1 VKVLVIRFSAIGD
14 VLLTFPVVEALQ
26 HKYPSAEI
34 HFLTKPSNKAVLELL
49 SSKVHPRFLQESLVQ
64 TAKQLRGERYDLVID
79 LHNNLRTFLLQV
91 LLMKGS
97 WKRFRKL
104 NFQKW
109 LFTALKWN
117 ALPKVH
123 VVDRYAQAALVNPTN
138 VTLAVCDTI
147 NGMELL
153 PSKYV
158 AWVLGATFSTKQF
171 PLSKLIETIERLDMP
186 IVLLGGEKENPLASS
201 LQAHFPSLISLVG
214 KTSLAEAASVLSK
227 ANVVVTNDTGL
238 MHLAA
243 FYEKPMVCIWG
254 NTVPAFGMYPYQSAP
269 VFHAQV
275 SDLSCRPCSKIGHN
289 TCPKGHF
296 DCMLK
301 QQTVEISEQ
310 ITALFYQEN

>member
-1 VKVLVIRFSAIGD
+1 VKILVIRFSAIGD
-14 VLLTFPVVEALQ
+14 ILLTFPVVAALQ
-26 HKYPSAEI
+26 HKYPAAEI

-49 SSKVHPRFLQESLVQ
+49 SSKVQPRFLQESLVQ
-64 TAKQLRGERYDLVID
+64 TATQLRRERYDLVID

-91 LLMKGS
+91 LMLKGS
-97 WKRFRKL
+97 WNRFRKL

-109 LFTALKWN
+109 LFTSFKWN
-117 ALPKVH
+117 TLPKVH
-123 VVDRYAQAALVNPTN
+123 VVERYAQAAKVNPTS
-138 VTLAVCDTI
+138 VILADN
-147 NGMELL
+147 NGTHVVEYL
-153 PSKYV
+153 PSNYV
-158 AWVLGATFSTKQF
+158 AWVLGATFSTKQY
-171 PLSKLIETIERLDMP
+171 PLSIETIERLDMP
-186 IVLLGGEKENPLASS
+186 IVLLGGEKENALASS
-201 LQAHFPSLISLVG
+201 LQALFPSLISLVG

-254 NTVPAFGMYPYQSAP
+254 NTVPDFGMYPFQKRP
-269 VFHAQV
+269 VFNAQV
-275 SDLSCRPCSKIGHN
+275 ADLSCRPCSKIGHN

-301 QQTVEISEQ
+301 QQSVEISEQ

>member
-1 VKVLVIRFSAIGD
+1 VKILVVRFSAIGD
-14 VLLTFPVVEALQ
+14 ILLTFPVVEALQ

-34 HFLTKPSNKAVLELL
+34 HFLTKPSNKSVLELL
-49 SSKVHPRFLQESLVQ
+49 SGKVHPRFLQESLVQ
-64 TAKQLRGERYDLVID
+64 TAKQLRRERYDLVID
-79 LHNNLRTFLLQV
+79 LHNNLRTFLLQA
-91 LLMKGS
+91 LMLKGS
-97 WKRFRKL
+97 WNRFRKL

-109 LFTALKWN
+109 LFTSFKWN
-117 ALPKVH
+117 TLPKVH
-123 VVDRYAQAALVNPTN
+123 VVERYAQAAKVNPAL
-138 VTLAVCDTI
+138 VTLVVNNPALDS
-147 NGMELL
+147 L
-153 PSKYV
+153 PSNYV
-158 AWVLGATFSTKQF
+158 AWVLGATFSTKQY

-186 IVLLGGEKENPLASS
+186 IVLLGGDKENTLASS

-214 KTSLAEAASVLSK
+214 KTSLAEAALVLSK
-227 ANVVVTNDTGL
+227 AKVVVTNDTGL

-254 NTVPAFGMYPYQSAP
+254 NTVPDFGMYPYQSAP

-296 DCMLK
+296 QCMLN
-301 QQTVEISEQ
+301 QHSVEISEQ

>member
-1 VKVLVIRFSAIGD
+1 VKILVIRFSAIGD
-14 VLLTFPVVEALQ
+14 ILLTFPVVEALQ

-34 HFLTKPSNKAVLELL
+34 HFLTKPSNKAVVELL

-214 KTSLAEAASVLSK
+214 KTSLAEAASILSK

>member
-1 VKVLVIRFSAIGD
+1 MKILVVRFSAIGD
-14 VLLTFPVVEALQ
+14 ILLTFPVVEALQ

-34 HFLTKPSNKAVLELL
+34 HFLTKPSNKSVLELL
-49 SSKVHPRFLQESLVQ
+49 SGKVHPRFLQESLVQ
-64 TAKQLRGERYDLVID
+64 TAKQLRRERYDLVID
-79 LHNNLRTFLLQV
+79 LHNNLRTFLLQA
-91 LLMKGS
+91 LMLKGS
-97 WKRFRKL
+97 WNRFRKL

-109 LFTALKWN
+109 LFTSFKWN
-117 ALPKVH
+117 TLPKVH
-123 VVDRYAQAALVNPTN
+123 VVERYAQAAKVNPAL
-138 VTLAVCDTI
+138 VTLVVNNPALDS
-147 NGMELL
+147 L
-153 PSKYV
+153 PSNYV
-158 AWVLGATFSTKQF
+158 AWVLGATFSTKQY

-186 IVLLGGEKENPLASS
+186 IVLLGGDKENTLASS

-214 KTSLAEAASVLSK
+214 KTSLAEAALVLSK
-227 ANVVVTNDTGL
+227 AKVVVTNDTGL

-254 NTVPAFGMYPYQSAP
+254 NTVPDFGMYPYQSAP

-296 DCMLK
+296 QCMLN
-301 QQTVEISEQ
+301 QHSVEISEQ

>member
-1 VKVLVIRFSAIGD
+1 MKILVIRFSAIGD
-14 VLLTFPVVEALQ
+14 ILLTFPVVEALV

-34 HFLTKPSNKAVLELL
+34 HFLTKPSNEPVLDLL
-49 SSKVHPRFLQESLVQ
+49 SNKVQPRFLQESLVQ

-97 WKRFRKL
+97 WHRFRKL

-109 LFTALKWN
+109 LFTAFKWN
-117 ALPKVH
+117 TLPKVH
-123 VVDRYAQAALVNPTN
+123 VVDRYAQAASVSPASVNLAVSNTN
-138 VTLAVCDTI
+138 VV
-147 NGMELL
+147 ESL
-153 PSKYV
+153 PSHYV

-171 PLSKLIETIERLDMP
+171 PLSKLIETIERLEMP

-201 LQAHFPSLISLVG
+201 LQAHFPSLISYVG
-214 KTSLAEAASVLSK
+214 KTSLSEAALVLSK
-227 ANVVVTNDTGL
+227 AKVVVTNDTGL

-243 FYEKPMVCIWG
+243 FYAKPMVCIWG

-296 DCMLK
+296 QCMLN
-301 QQTVEISEQ
+301 QHSVEISEQ

>member
-1 VKVLVIRFSAIGD
+1 VKILVIRFSAIGD
-14 VLLTFPVVEALQ
+14 ILLTFPVVAALQ
-26 HKYPSAEI
+26 HKYPAADI

-49 SSKVHPRFLQESLVQ
+49 SSKVQPRFLQESLVQ
-64 TAKQLRGERYDLVID
+64 TATQLRRERYDLVID

-91 LLMKGS
+91 LMLKGS
-97 WKRFRKL
+97 WNRFRKL

-109 LFTALKWN
+109 LFTSFKWN
-117 ALPKVH
+117 TLPKVH
-123 VVDRYAQAALVNPTN
+123 VVERYAQAAKVNPTL
-138 VTLAVCDTI
+138 VTLVVNNPALDS
-147 NGMELL
+147 L
-153 PSKYV
+153 PSNYI
-158 AWVLGATFSTKQF
+158 AWVLGATFSTKQY

-186 IVLLGGEKENPLASS
+186 IVLLGGDKENTLASS

-214 KTSLAEAASVLSK
+214 KTSLAEAALVLSK
-227 ANVVVTNDTGL
+227 AKVVVTNDTGL

-296 DCMLK
+296 QCMLN
-301 QQTVEISEQ
+301 QHSVEISEQ

>member
-1 VKVLVIRFSAIGD
+1 MKILVIRFSAIGD
-14 VLLTFPVVEALQ
+14 ILLTFPVVEALV

-34 HFLTKPSNKAVLELL
+34 HFLTKPSNEPVLDLL
-49 SSKVHPRFLQESLVQ
+49 SSKVQPRFLQESLVQ

-97 WKRFRKL
+97 WHRFRKL

-109 LFTALKWN
+109 LFTAFKWN
-117 ALPKVH
+117 TLPKVH
-123 VVDRYAQAALVNPTN
+123 VVDRYAQAASVSPASVNLAVSNTN
-138 VTLAVCDTI
+138 VV
-147 NGMELL
+147 ESL
-153 PSKYV
+153 PSHYV

-171 PLSKLIETIERLDMP
+171 PLSKLIETIERLEMP

-201 LQAHFPSLISLVG
+201 LQAHFPSLISYVG
-214 KTSLAEAASVLSK
+214 KTSLSEAAMVLSK
-227 ANVVVTNDTGL
+227 AKVVVTNDTGL

-243 FYEKPMVCIWG
+243 FYAKPMVCIWG

-296 DCMLK
+296 QCMLN
-301 QQTVEISEQ
+301 QHSVEISEQ

>member
-1 VKVLVIRFSAIGD
+1 VKILVIRFSAIGD
-14 VLLTFPVVEALQ
+14 ILLTFPVVEGLQ

-34 HFLTKPSNKAVLELL
+34 HFLTKPSNKPVLDLL
-49 SSKVHPRFLQESLVQ
+49 SSKVEPRFLQESLVQ
-64 TAKQLRGERYDLVID
+64 TAKELRGERYDLVID
-79 LHNNLRTFLLQV
+79 LHNNLRTFLLQA

-97 WKRFRKL
+97 WYRFRKL

-109 LFTALKWN
+109 LFTAFKWN
-117 ALPKVH
+117 TLPKVH
-123 VVDRYAQAALVNPTN
+123 VVDRYAQAASVNPASVNLAVGNTN
-138 VTLAVCDTI
+138 VA
-147 NGMELL
+147 ESL
-153 PSKYV
+153 PSTYV

-171 PLSKLIETIERLDMP
+171 PLSKLIETIECLDMP
-186 IVLLGGEKENPLASS
+186 ILLLGGEKENPLASS
-201 LQAHFPSLISLVG
+201 LQAHFPSLISYVG
-214 KTSLAEAASVLSK
+214 KTSLSEAAFVLSK
-227 ANVVVTNDTGL
+227 AKVVVTNDTGL

-243 FYEKPMVCIWG
+243 FYDKPMVCLWG

-289 TCPKGHF
+289 SCPKGHF

-301 QQTVEISEQ
+301 QHSVEISEQ

>member
-1 VKVLVIRFSAIGD
+1 MKILVIRFSAIGD
-14 VLLTFPVVEALQ
+14 ILLTFPVVEALV

-34 HFLTKPSNKAVLELL
+34 HFLTKPSNEAVLDLL
-49 SSKVHPRFLQESLVQ
+49 SNKVQPRFLQESLVQ

-97 WKRFRKL
+97 WHRFRKL

-109 LFTALKWN
+109 LFTAFKWN
-117 ALPKVH
+117 TLPKVH
-123 VVDRYAQAALVNPTN
+123 VVDRYAQAASVGPTAVSLAVSNTN
-138 VTLAVCDTI
+138 VV
-147 NGMELL
+147 ESL
-153 PSKYV
+153 PQHYV

-171 PLSKLIETIERLDMP
+171 PLSKLIETIERLEMP

-201 LQAHFPSLISLVG
+201 LQAHFPSLTSYVG
-214 KTSLAEAASVLSK
+214 KTSLSEAALVLSK
-227 ANVVVTNDTGL
+227 AKVVVTNDTGL

-243 FYEKPMVCIWG
+243 FYAKPMVCIWG
-254 NTVPAFGMYPYQSAP
+254 NTVPAFGMYPYQSTP

-296 DCMLK
+296 ECMLK
-301 QQTVEISEQ
+301 QHSVEISEQ

>member
-1 VKVLVIRFSAIGD
+1 MKILVIRFSAIGD
-14 VLLTFPVVEALQ
+14 ILLTFPVVEGLV

-34 HFLTKPSNKAVLELL
+34 HFLTKPSNKPVLDLL
-49 SSKVHPRFLQESLVQ
+49 SSKVQPRFLQESLLE
-64 TAKQLRGERYDLVID
+64 TANQLRGERYDLVID

-91 LLMKGS
+91 LMLKGS
-97 WKRFRKL
+97 WNRFRKL

-109 LFTALKWN
+109 LFTSFKWN
-117 ALPKVH
+117 TLPKVH
-123 VVDRYAQAALVNPTN
+123 VVERYAQAASVNPIS
-138 VTLAVCDTI
+138 VTLAV
-147 NGMELL
+147 NNANHVVESL
-153 PSKYV
+153 PSNYV
-158 AWVLGATFSTKQF
+158 AWVLGATFSTKQY

-186 IVLLGGEKENPLASS
+186 IVLLGGDKENLLASS
-201 LQAHFPSLISLVG
+201 LHAHFPSLISYVG
-214 KTSLAEAASVLSK
+214 KTSLSEAALVLSK
-227 ANVVVTNDTGL
+227 AKVVVTNDTGL

-243 FYEKPMVCIWG
+243 FYAKPMVCIWG

-296 DCMLK
+296 QCMLN
-301 QQTVEISEQ
+301 QHSVEISEQ

>member
-1 VKVLVIRFSAIGD
+1 VKILVVRFSAIGD
-14 VLLTFPVVEALQ
+14 ILLTFPVVEALQ

-34 HFLTKPSNKAVLELL
+34 HFLTKPSNKSVLELL
-49 SSKVHPRFLQESLVQ
+49 SGKVHPRFLQESLVQ
-64 TAKQLRGERYDLVID
+64 TAKQLRRERYDLVID
-79 LHNNLRTFLLQV
+79 LHNNLRTFLLQA
-91 LLMKGS
+91 LMLKGS
-97 WKRFRKL
+97 WHRFRKL

-109 LFTALKWN
+109 LLTSFKWN
-117 ALPKVH
+117 TLPKVH
-123 VVDRYAQAALVNPTN
+123 VVERYAQAAKVNPTS
-138 VTLAVCDTI
+138 VTLVVNNPAFDS
-147 NGMELL
+147 L
-153 PSKYV
+153 PSNYV

-186 IVLLGGEKENPLASS
+186 IILLGGDKENALASS

-214 KTSLAEAASVLSK
+214 KTSLTEAASVLSK

-243 FYEKPMVCIWG
+243 FYGKPMVCIWG
-254 NTVPAFGMYPYQSAP
+254 NTVPEFGMYPYQSTP

-275 SDLSCRPCSKIGHN
+275 RNLSCRPCSKIGHN

-301 QQTVEISEQ
+301 QQTTEISEQ
-310 ITALFYQEN
+310 ITSLFYREN

>member
-1 VKVLVIRFSAIGD
+1 VKILVIRFSAIGD
-14 VLLTFPVVEALQ
+14 ILLTFPVVAALQ
-26 HKYPSAEI
+26 HKYPAADI

-49 SSKVHPRFLQESLVQ
+49 SSKVQPRFLQESLVQ
-64 TAKQLRGERYDLVID
+64 TATQLRRERYDLVID

-91 LLMKGS
+91 LMLKGS
-97 WKRFRKL
+97 WNRFRKL

-109 LFTALKWN
+109 LFTSFKWN
-117 ALPKVH
+117 TLPKVH
-123 VVDRYAQAALVNPTN
+123 VVERYAQAAKVNPTL
-138 VTLAVCDTI
+138 VTLVVNNPALDS
-147 NGMELL
+147 L
-153 PSKYV
+153 PSNYV
-158 AWVLGATFSTKQF
+158 AWVLGATFSTKQY

-186 IVLLGGEKENPLASS
+186 IVLLGGDKENTLASS

-214 KTSLAEAASVLSK
+214 KTSLAEAALVLSK
-227 ANVVVTNDTGL
+227 AKVVVTNDTGL

-296 DCMLK
+296 QCMLN
-301 QQTVEISEQ
+301 QHSVEISEQ

>member
-1 VKVLVIRFSAIGD
+1 MKILVIRFSAIGD
-14 VLLTFPVVEALQ
+14 ILLTFPVVEALV

-34 HFLTKPSNKAVLELL
+34 HFLTKPSNEPVLDLL
-49 SSKVHPRFLQESLVQ
+49 SSKVQPRFLQESLVQ

-91 LLMKGS
+91 LLMKGA
-97 WKRFRKL
+97 WHRFRKL

-109 LFTALKWN
+109 LFTAFKWN
-117 ALPKVH
+117 TLPKVH
-123 VVDRYAQAALVNPTN
+123 VVDRYAQAASVNPASVNLAVSNTN
-138 VTLAVCDTI
+138 VV
-147 NGMELL
+147 ESL
-153 PSKYV
+153 PSHYV

-171 PLSKLIETIERLDMP
+171 PLSKLIETIERLEMP

-201 LQAHFPSLISLVG
+201 LQAHFPSLISYVG
-214 KTSLAEAASVLSK
+214 KTSLSEAALVLSK
-227 ANVVVTNDTGL
+227 AKVVVTNDTGL

-243 FYEKPMVCIWG
+243 FYAKPMVCIWG

-296 DCMLK
+296 QCMLN
-301 QQTVEISEQ
+301 QHSVEISEQ

>member
-1 VKVLVIRFSAIGD
+1 VKILVIRFSAIGD
-14 VLLTFPVVEALQ
+14 ILLTFPVVEALQ

-34 HFLTKPSNKAVLELL
+34 HFLTKPSNKAVVELL

-186 IVLLGGEKENPLASS
+186 IVLLGGDKENLLASS
-201 LQAHFPSLISLVG
+201 LHAHFPSLISYVG
-214 KTSLAEAASVLSK
+214 KTSLSEAALVLSK
-227 ANVVVTNDTGL
+227 AKVVVTNDTGL

-254 NTVPAFGMYPYQSAP
+254 NTVLEFGMYPFQKRP
-269 VFHAQV
+269 VFNAQV
-275 SDLSCRPCSKIGHN
+275 ADLSCRPCSKIGHN

-296 DCMLK
+296 QCMLN
-301 QQTVEISEQ
+301 QHSVEISEQ

>member
-1 VKVLVIRFSAIGD
+1 MKILVIRFSAIGD
-14 VLLTFPVVEALQ
+14 ILLTFPVVEALV

-34 HFLTKPSNKAVLELL
+34 HFLTKPSNEPVLDLL

-97 WKRFRKL
+97 WHRFRKL
-104 NFQKW
+104 NLQKW
-109 LFTALKWN
+109 LFTAFKWN
-117 ALPKVH
+117 TLPKVH
-123 VVDRYAQAALVNPTN
+123 VVDRYAQAASVSPAFVNLDVINTN
-138 VTLAVCDTI
+138 VV
-147 NGMELL
+147 ESL
-153 PSKYV
+153 PSHYV

-186 IVLLGGEKENPLASS
+186 IILLGGEKENPLASS

-214 KTSLAEAASVLSK
+214 KTSLSEAATVLSTAK
-227 ANVVVTNDTGL
+227 VVVTNDTGL

-243 FYEKPMVCIWG
+243 FYDKPMVCIWG
-254 NTVPAFGMYPYQSAP
+254 NTVPIFGMYPYQSTP

-296 DCMLK
+296 ECMLK
-301 QQTVEISEQ
+301 QHSVEISEQ
-310 ITALFYQEN
+310 ITSLFYQEN

>member
-1 VKVLVIRFSAIGD
+1 VKILVIRFSAIGD
-14 VLLTFPVVEALQ
+14 ILLTFPVVEALV

-34 HFLTKPSNKAVLELL
+34 HFLTKPSNEPVLDLL
-49 SSKVHPRFLQESLVQ
+49 SSKVQPRFLQESLVQ

-97 WKRFRKL
+97 WHRFRKL

-109 LFTALKWN
+109 LFTAFKWN
-117 ALPKVH
+117 TLPKVH
-123 VVDRYAQAALVNPTN
+123 VVDRYAQAASVSPASVNLAVSNTN
-138 VTLAVCDTI
+138 VV
-147 NGMELL
+147 ESL
-153 PSKYV
+153 PSHYV

-171 PLSKLIETIERLDMP
+171 PLSKLIETIERLEMP

-201 LQAHFPSLISLVG
+201 LQAHFPSLISYVG
-214 KTSLAEAASVLSK
+214 KTSLSEAALVLSK
-227 ANVVVTNDTGL
+227 AKVVVTNDTGL

-243 FYEKPMVCIWG
+243 FYAKPMVCIWG

-296 DCMLK
+296 QCMLN
-301 QQTVEISEQ
+301 QHSVEISEQ

>member
-1 VKVLVIRFSAIGD
+1 MKILVIRFSAIGD

-254 NTVPAFGMYPYQSAP
+254 NTVPSFGMYPYQSAP
-269 VFHAQV
+269 VFYAQV

>member
-1 VKVLVIRFSAIGD
+1 MKILVIRFSAIGD
-14 VLLTFPVVEALQ
+14 VLLTFPVVEALV

-34 HFLTKPSNKAVLELL
+34 HFLTKPSNELVLDLL

-97 WKRFRKL
+97 WHRFRKL
-104 NFQKW
+104 NLQKW
-109 LFTALKWN
+109 LFTAFKWN
-117 ALPKVH
+117 TLPKVH
-123 VVDRYAQAALVNPTN
+123 VVDRYAQAASVNPASVNLDVINTN
-138 VTLAVCDTI
+138 VV
-147 NGMELL
+147 ESL
-153 PSKYV
+153 PSHYV

-186 IVLLGGEKENPLASS
+186 IILLGGEKENPLASS

-214 KTSLAEAASVLSK
+214 KTSLSEAAMVLSK
-227 ANVVVTNDTGL
+227 AKVVVTNDTGL

-243 FYEKPMVCIWG
+243 FYDKPMVCIWG
-254 NTVPAFGMYPYQSAP
+254 NTVPIFGMYPYQSTP

-296 DCMLK
+296 KCMLN
-301 QQTVEISEQ
+301 QHSLEIAKQ
-310 ITALFYQEN
+310 ITSLFYQEN

>member
-1 VKVLVIRFSAIGD
+1 MKVLVIRFSAIGD

-79 LHNNLRTFLLQV
+79 LHNNLRTFLLQA

-214 KTSLAEAASVLSK
+214 KTSLAEAASILSK

>member
-1 VKVLVIRFSAIGD
+1 VKILVIRFSAIGD
-14 VLLTFPVVEALQ
+14 ILLTFPVVEALQ
-26 HKYPSAEI
+26 HKYPLAEV

-49 SSKVHPRFLQESLVQ
+49 SSKVKPRFLQESLVQ

-79 LHNNLRTFLLQV
+79 LHNNLRTFLLQ
-91 LLMKGS
+91 LLMLKGS
-97 WKRFRKL
+97 WKRYRKL

-109 LFTALKWN
+109 LLTSFKWN
-117 ALPKVH
+117 TLPKVH

-138 VTLAVCDTI
+138 VTLAVSDTI

-153 PSKYV
+153 PSTYV

-201 LQAHFPSLISLVG
+201 LQAHFPSLISYVG

-254 NTVPAFGMYPYQSAP
+254 NTVPAFGMYPFQKRP
-269 VFHAQV
+269 VFNAQV
-275 SDLSCRPCSKIGHN
+275 AGLSCRPCSKIGHN

-310 ITALFYQEN
+310 ITSLFYQEN

>member
-1 VKVLVIRFSAIGD
+1 MKILVIRFSAIGD
-14 VLLTFPVVEALQ
+14 ILLTFPVVEALV

-34 HFLTKPSNKAVLELL
+34 HFLTKPSNEPVLDLL
-49 SSKVHPRFLQESLVQ
+49 SSKVQPRFLQESLVQ

-97 WKRFRKL
+97 WHRFRKL

-109 LFTALKWN
+109 LFTAFKWN
-117 ALPKVH
+117 TLPKVH
-123 VVDRYAQAALVNPTN
+123 VVDRYAQAASVSPASVNLAVSNTN
-138 VTLAVCDTI
+138 VV
-147 NGMELL
+147 ESL
-153 PSKYV
+153 PSHYV

-171 PLSKLIETIERLDMP
+171 PLSKLIETIERLEMP

-201 LQAHFPSLISLVG
+201 LQAHFPSLISYVG
-214 KTSLAEAASVLSK
+214 KTSLSEGAMVLSK
-227 ANVVVTNDTGL
+227 AKVVVTNDTGL

-243 FYEKPMVCIWG
+243 FYAKPMVCIWG

-296 DCMLK
+296 QCMLN
-301 QQTVEISEQ
+301 QHSVEISEQ

>member
-1 VKVLVIRFSAIGD
+1 MKILVIRFSAIGD
-14 VLLTFPVVEALQ
+14 ILLTFPVVEALVD
-26 HKYPSAEI
+26 KYPSAEI
-34 HFLTKPSNKAVLELL
+34 HFLTKPSNEPVLDLL
-49 SSKVHPRFLQESLVQ
+49 SNKVQPRFLQESLVQ

-97 WKRFRKL
+97 WHRFRKL
-104 NFQKW
+104 NLQKW
-109 LFTALKWN
+109 LFTAFKWN
-117 ALPKVH
+117 TLPKVH
-123 VVDRYAQAALVNPTN
+123 VVDRYAQAASVSPASVNLDVINTN
-138 VTLAVCDTI
+138 VV
-147 NGMELL
+147 ESL
-153 PSKYV
+153 PPHYV

-201 LQAHFPSLISLVG
+201 LQARFPSLISLVG
-214 KTSLAEAASVLSK
+214 KTSLSEAATVLSK
-227 ANVVVTNDTGL
+227 AKVVVTNDTGL

-243 FYEKPMVCIWG
+243 FYDKPMVCIWG
-254 NTVPAFGMYPYQSAP
+254 NTVPIFGMYPYQSTP

-296 DCMLK
+296 ECMLK
-301 QQTVEISEQ
+301 QHSVEISEQ

>member
-1 VKVLVIRFSAIGD
+1 VKILVIRFSAIGD
-14 VLLTFPVVEALQ
+14 ILLTFPVVEALV

-34 HFLTKPSNKAVLELL
+34 HFLTKPSNEPVLDLL
-49 SSKVHPRFLQESLVQ
+49 SNKVQPRFLQESLVQ

-97 WKRFRKL
+97 WHRFRKL

-109 LFTALKWN
+109 LFTAFKWN
-117 ALPKVH
+117 TLPKVH
-123 VVDRYAQAALVNPTN
+123 VVDRYAQAASVSPASVNLAVSNTN
-138 VTLAVCDTI
+138 VV
-147 NGMELL
+147 ESL
-153 PSKYV
+153 PSHYV

-201 LQAHFPSLISLVG
+201 LQAHFPSLISYVG
-214 KTSLAEAASVLSK
+214 KTSLSEGAMVLSK
-227 ANVVVTNDTGL
+227 AKVVVTNDTGL

-243 FYEKPMVCIWG
+243 FYAKPMVCIWG

-296 DCMLK
+296 QCMLN
-301 QQTVEISEQ
+301 QHSVEISEQ

>member
-1 VKVLVIRFSAIGD
+1 MKILVIRFSSIGD
-14 VLLTFPVVEALQ
+14 ILLTFPVVESLRHQ
-26 HKYPSAEI
+26 YPDAEI

-49 SSKVHPRFLQESLVQ
+49 SNKVEPRFLQDSLVQ
-64 TAKQLRGERYDLVID
+64 TAKQLSGERYDLVID

-91 LLMKGS
+91 LLMKGA
-97 WKRFRKL
+97 WHRFRKL

-109 LFTALKWN
+109 LFTAFKWN
-117 ALPKVH
+117 TLPKVH
-123 VVDRYAQAALVNPTN
+123 VVDRYAQAASVNPASVNLAFSNTN
-138 VTLAVCDTI
+138 VV
-147 NGMELL
+147 ESL
-153 PSKYV
+153 PSHYV

-171 PLSKLIETIERLDMP
+171 PLSKLIETIERLEMP

-201 LQAHFPSLISLVG
+201 LQAHFPSLISYVG
-214 KTSLAEAASVLSK
+214 KTSLSEAALVLSK
-227 ANVVVTNDTGL
+227 AKVVVTNDTGL

-243 FYEKPMVCIWG
+243 FYAKPMVCIWG

-296 DCMLK
+296 QCMLN
-301 QQTVEISEQ
+301 QHSVEISEQ
-310 ITALFYQEN
+310 ITALFYQEK

>member
-1 VKVLVIRFSAIGD
+1 LD
-14 VLLTFPVVEALQ
+14 LL
-26 HKYPSAEI
+26 
-34 HFLTKPSNKAVLELL
+34 SNKVQ
-49 SSKVHPRFLQESLVQ
+49 PRFLQESLVQ

-97 WKRFRKL
+97 WHRFRKL

-109 LFTALKWN
+109 LFTAFKWN
-117 ALPKVH
+117 TLPKVH
-123 VVDRYAQAALVNPTN
+123 VVDRYAQAASVNPASVNLAVSNTN
-138 VTLAVCDTI
+138 VV
-147 NGMELL
+147 ESL
-153 PSKYV
+153 PSHYV

-171 PLSKLIETIERLDMP
+171 PLSKLIETIERLEMP

-201 LQAHFPSLISLVG
+201 LQAHFPSLISYVG
-214 KTSLAEAASVLSK
+214 KTSLSEAALVLSK
-227 ANVVVTNDTGL
+227 AKVVVTNDTGL

-243 FYEKPMVCIWG
+243 FYAKPMVCIWG

-296 DCMLK
+296 QCMLN
-301 QQTVEISEQ
+301 QHSVEISEQ

>member
-1 VKVLVIRFSAIGD
+1 VKILVVRFSAIGD
-14 VLLTFPVVEALQ
+14 ILLTFPVVEALQ

-34 HFLTKPSNKAVLELL
+34 HFLTKPSNKSVLELL
-49 SSKVHPRFLQESLVQ
+49 SGKVHPRFLQESLVQ
-64 TAKQLRGERYDLVID
+64 TAKQLRRERYDLVID
-79 LHNNLRTFLLQV
+79 LHNNLRTFLLQA
-91 LLMKGS
+91 LMLKGS
-97 WKRFRKL
+97 WHRFRKL

-109 LFTALKWN
+109 LLTSFKWN
-117 ALPKVH
+117 TLPKVH
-123 VVDRYAQAALVNPTN
+123 VVERYAQAAKVNPTS
-138 VTLAVCDTI
+138 VTLVVNNPAFDSLTS
-147 NGMELL
+147 N
-153 PSKYV
+153 YV

-186 IVLLGGEKENPLASS
+186 IILLGGDKENALASS

-214 KTSLAEAASVLSK
+214 KTSLTEAASVLSK

-243 FYEKPMVCIWG
+243 FYGKPMVCIWG
-254 NTVPAFGMYPYQSAP
+254 NTVPEFGMYPYQSTP

-275 SDLSCRPCSKIGHN
+275 RNLSCRPCSKIGHK

-301 QQTVEISEQ
+301 QQTTEISEQ
-310 ITALFYQEN
+310 ITSLFYREN

>member
-1 VKVLVIRFSAIGD
+1 MKILVVRFSAIGD
-14 VLLTFPVVEALQ
+14 ILLTFPVVEALQ

-34 HFLTKPSNKAVLELL
+34 HFLTKPSNKSVLELL
-49 SSKVHPRFLQESLVQ
+49 SGKVHPRFLQESLVQ
-64 TAKQLRGERYDLVID
+64 TAKQLRRERYDLVID
-79 LHNNLRTFLLQV
+79 LHNNLRTFLLQA
-91 LLMKGS
+91 LMLKGS
-97 WKRFRKL
+97 WHRFRKL

-109 LFTALKWN
+109 LLTSFKWN
-117 ALPKVH
+117 TLPKVH
-123 VVDRYAQAALVNPTN
+123 VVERYAQAAKVNPTS
-138 VTLAVCDTI
+138 VTLVVNNPAFDSLTS
-147 NGMELL
+147 N
-153 PSKYV
+153 YV

-186 IVLLGGEKENPLASS
+186 IILLGGDKENALASS

-214 KTSLAEAASVLSK
+214 KTSLTEAALVLSK

-243 FYEKPMVCIWG
+243 FYGKPMVCIWG
-254 NTVPAFGMYPYQSAP
+254 NTVPEFGMYPYQSTP

-275 SDLSCRPCSKIGHN
+275 RNLSCRPCSKIGHK

-301 QQTVEISEQ
+301 QQTTEISEQ
-310 ITALFYQEN
+310 ITSLFYREN

>member
-1 VKVLVIRFSAIGD
+1 MKILVIRFSAIGD
-14 VLLTFPVVEALQ
+14 ILLTFPVVEALVD
-26 HKYPSAEI
+26 KYPSAEI
-34 HFLTKPSNKAVLELL
+34 HFLTKPSNEPVLDLL
-49 SSKVHPRFLQESLVQ
+49 SNKVQPRFLQESIVQ

-97 WKRFRKL
+97 WHRFRKL

-109 LFTALKWN
+109 LFTAFKWN
-117 ALPKVH
+117 TLPKVH
-123 VVDRYAQAALVNPTN
+123 VVDRYAQAASVSPASVNLAVSNTN
-138 VTLAVCDTI
+138 VV
-147 NGMELL
+147 ESL
-153 PSKYV
+153 PSHYV

-171 PLSKLIETIERLDMP
+171 PLSKLIETIERLEMP

-201 LQAHFPSLISLVG
+201 LQAHFPSLISYVG
-214 KTSLAEAASVLSK
+214 KTSLSEAALVLSK
-227 ANVVVTNDTGL
+227 AKVVVTNDTGL

-243 FYEKPMVCIWG
+243 FYAKPMVCIWG

-296 DCMLK
+296 QCMLN
-301 QQTVEISEQ
+301 QHSVEISEQ